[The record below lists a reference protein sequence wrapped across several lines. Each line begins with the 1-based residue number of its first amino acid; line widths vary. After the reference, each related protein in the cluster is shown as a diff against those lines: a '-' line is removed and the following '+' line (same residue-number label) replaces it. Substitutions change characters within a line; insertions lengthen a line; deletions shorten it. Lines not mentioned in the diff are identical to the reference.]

1 MVRLYWTD
9 EAKYWLKSIHDY
21 IALDNPNAAKNVVY
35 KIREKAQILK
45 QFPEIGG
52 IYPDLDR
59 KDIRVIYYTHYR
71 IAYIIVD
78 PQRIDILGVFH
89 GAMELKNYIK

>member
-9 EAKYWLKSIHDY
+9 EAKYWLKNIYDY
-21 IALDNPNAAKNVVY
+21 IALDNPKAAKNVVY
-35 KIREKAQILK
+35 KIREKALILK
-45 QFPEIGG
+45 RFPEIGG

-71 IAYIIVD
+71 IAYIIID
-78 PQRIDILGVFH
+78 SQRIDILGVFH
-89 GAMELKNYIK
+89 GSMELKNYIK